1 MLAAHTVNSLIFL
14 LLQLEEVRR
23 DHLGPGQ
30 LARVLCLF
38 STYKKIQNKELG
50 RTDHVDHKP
59 MFYIIEQCDISCMS
73 KKCNYEGLK

>member
-1 MLAAHTVNSLIFL
+1 MEKLLAAHTVTSLIFL
-14 LLQLEEVRR
+14 FLQLEDSLR
-23 DHLGPGQ
+23 PGQ
-30 LARVLCLF
+30 LALVLCLF

-59 MFYIIEQCDISCMS
+59 MFYIFEQCDISCMS